1 MPTDVLL
8 DKTALRILCQYDGR
22 PVTVDAL
29 AADMELAL
37 SKPLTIAQVDAALAF
52 LRENDLA
59 SASRNTWKQQVWIA
73 TDKGKATT
81 AGMY

>member
-22 PVTVDAL
+22 PVTVEAL
-29 AADMELAL
+29 AADIELFL
-37 SKPLTIAQVDAALAF
+37 SKPLTTAQVETALAF
-52 LRENDLA
+52 LKDQDLA
-59 SASRNTWKQQVWIA
+59 ASSKNTWKQPIWIA
-73 TDKGKATT
+73 TDKGKATN